1 MHVEFAHLVT
11 AVTISFSFFGG
22 TEAFWRLLCDLSGV
36 ARIDPL
42 ISPGSVSAH
51 AHNIY
56 GGDAFGMTSSASDLA
71 GSGCSSCQVVQ
82 DKSSYWTPAMYFQF
96 GNGTLAAVPVAQHI
110 SYYKYTQ
117 LMVNGVLTNP
127 SAFPF
132 GLQMIS
138 GDTFQRNFS
147 GLPVPD
153 SPQPWSGNDIT
164 QANLERKA
172 VGFNCMNYQCP
183 GGCDE
188 PSLYRHFLPTKDY
201 LTAHCPDGIRMELVF
216 PQCWNGKDLDSVDHK
231 SHVAYASDLLNGG
244 TCPPGFDHVLPQ
256 LFYETYT
263 YPQDFYSED
272 GQFVIS
278 NGDPT
283 GYGYHGDFIAA
294 WDSGILEAA
303 LDQCGDGDPT
313 GDTTLCPVFDIID
326 TSSQSTCHFKMPE
339 QLANEDCTADRSTL
353 PGNVQIEAGPGYV
366 QKGAPSA
373 AGPSPAP
380 VIASS
385 PIVPT
390 LSFTSGSSASGTYL
404 GNILFAEATTS
415 TSTPPPTSTS
425 TPSIYTP
432 PPAAPTTTS
441 TSTSIVPAPVPTTTT
456 TLTSAPA
463 QAPALSSATNIQY
476 NTISTSTYTS
486 AGALYEVIVVEEEI
500 YVTVTATATPPST
513 SAGAG
518 PMAAV
523 VYPSSSVV
531 QEAYER
537 REERREREKRRHL
550 MKLKQHHHHGHGHT

>member
-1 MHVEFAHLVT
+1 MGLWQLFRLHNTSRKPSSEFVKNDNS
-11 AVTISFSFFGG
+11 TIN
-22 TEAFWRLLCDLSGV
+22 TQR
-36 ARIDPL
+36 R
-42 ISPGSVSAH
+42 
-51 AHNIY
+51 
-56 GGDAFGMTSSASDLA
+56 
-71 GSGCSSCQVVQ
+71 
-82 DKSSYWTPAMYFQF
+82 
-96 GNGTLAAVPVAQHI
+96 
-110 SYYKYTQ
+110 YYKYTQ

-283 GYGYHGDFIAA
+283 GKPYQLQTH
-294 WDSGILEAA
+294 
-303 LDQCGDGDPT
+303 
-313 GDTTLCPVFDIID
+313 
-326 TSSQSTCHFKMPE
+326 TSSSKHTF
-339 QLANEDCTADRSTL
+339 
-353 PGNVQIEAGPGYV
+353 
-366 QKGAPSA
+366 
-373 AGPSPAP
+373 
-380 VIASS
+380 
-385 PIVPT
+385 
-390 LSFTSGSSASGTYL
+390 
-404 GNILFAEATTS
+404 
-415 TSTPPPTSTS
+415 
-425 TPSIYTP
+425 TPS
-432 PPAAPTTTS
+432 
-441 TSTSIVPAPVPTTTT
+441 
-456 TLTSAPA
+456 
-463 QAPALSSATNIQY
+463 
-476 NTISTSTYTS
+476 TYKPHEPF
-486 AGALYEVIVVEEEI
+486 Y
-500 YVTVTATATPPST
+500 
-513 SAGAG
+513 
-518 PMAAV
+518 
-523 VYPSSSVV
+523 
-531 QEAYER
+531 
-537 REERREREKRRHL
+537 
-550 MKLKQHHHHGHGHT
+550 